1 MIIRSKIH
9 FVFFFY
15 FRCLHKP
22 QKYFYNVNFQI
33 YGIYP
38 KSGSAA
44 VLLYNINEIKTLGM
58 MQETKG
64 QSSQPLLAVHGYSLF
79 SGHFLLQYSLQTKI
93 V

>member
-1 MIIRSKIH
+1 MIIRCKIY
-9 FVFFFY
+9 FVFFLFSL
-15 FRCLHKP
+15 FAQTTKI
-22 QKYFYNVNFQI
+22 FYNENFQI

-64 QSSQPLLAVHGYSLF
+64 QSSQPLLAVHGYSVF
-79 SGHFLLQYSLQTKI
+79 SGHFLLQYSLQTRL